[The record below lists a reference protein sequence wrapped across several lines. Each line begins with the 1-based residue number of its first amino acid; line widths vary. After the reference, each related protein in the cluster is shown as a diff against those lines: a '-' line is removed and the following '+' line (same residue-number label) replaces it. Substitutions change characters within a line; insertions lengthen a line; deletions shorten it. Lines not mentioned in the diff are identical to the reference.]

1 MPGSATEQAVRAA
14 FAEQGEWCARMGS
27 PFTALLCGAIGRGID
42 RETAVGR
49 RVLGWPGNPDGW
61 ADGLPL
67 RLCGGLHALVR
78 RGEAPKLMP
87 LYPPNPLPDEAALWR
102 AVARTFAEAGDK
114 LLPWLDSP
122 PQTNEVG
129 RGAALMS
136 GLLVVAARFG
146 LPIELYE
153 LGTSAGLNLLLDRYR
168 HDLGGVVA
176 GDPDAA
182 LRLRPDWEGPPPP
195 EAIVRIVGWR
205 GVDLRPAD
213 VIADRERLL
222 AYVWADQAQRLA
234 QLEAALA
241 IAAEDPP
248 RVDTGDAADWLEA
261 RLATDPAPGRA
272 RVVMHS
278 VAYQYFPPRA
288 QARIAAHIAKA
299 GSRAREDAPI
309 AWLRFEKEPGERET
323 SLRLTAYPDG
333 EERLLA
339 SCQAHGRAI
348 RWLG

>member
-1 MPGSATEQAVRAA
+1 
-14 FAEQGEWCARMGS
+14 MGS

-78 RGEAPKLMP
+78 RGEAPELAR
-87 LYPPNPLPDEAALWR
+87 LYPPQTLPDEATLWQ
-102 AVARTFAEAGDK
+102 AVERTFAEAGDK
-114 LLPWLDSP
+114 LLPWLDGP

-153 LGTSAGLNLLLDRYR
+153 LGASAGLNLLLDRYR

-176 GDPDAA
+176 GDSDSA
-182 LRLRPDWEGPPPP
+182 LRLRPDWEGPAPP
-195 EAIVRIVGWR
+195 EAVVRILGRR

-241 IAAEDPP
+241 IAADDPP
-248 RVDTGDAADWLEA
+248 PVDAGDAADWLET
-261 RLATDPAPGRA
+261 RLATGPAPGRA
-272 RVVMHS
+272 RIVMHS

-288 QARIAAHIAKA
+288 QARIAAHIAEA
-299 GSRAREDAPI
+299 GAHAREDAPL

-323 SLRLTAYPDG
+323 SLRLTLYPRG

-348 RWLG
+348 GWLG